1 MTVDAGKAVGF
12 AEIIVTLSLLAS
24 KVHNRV
30 AFKFVESL
38 EQASESA
45 FTIGRY

>member
-1 MTVDAGKAVGF
+1 MIVEAGKAVGL
-12 AEIIVTLSLLAS
+12 AEIIVTLSFMAL

-38 EQASESA
+38 EQASASTL
-45 FTIGRY
+45 TIGRY